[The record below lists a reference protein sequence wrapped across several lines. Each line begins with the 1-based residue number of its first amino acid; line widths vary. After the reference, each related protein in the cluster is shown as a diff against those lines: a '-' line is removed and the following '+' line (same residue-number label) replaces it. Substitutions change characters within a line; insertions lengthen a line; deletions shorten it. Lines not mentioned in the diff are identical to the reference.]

1 MTKFSIITDEQAWP
15 PGTPPLPLSMFF
27 ALKMTTV
34 TMGEL

>member
-15 PGTPPLPLSMFF
+15 PGTPHPFQSSF